1 MRLTRPVNRCFVI
14 GLFLIAGLFGGGAL
28 AHAQSFCFLSAGS
41 YYEQVYCELQARGQT
56 QGLPPFHQFKRN
68 DEVIQ
73 AAILKRPA
81 QRNGIKLPAPQT
93 PTASTAAPA
102 ALTFNASAPNAS
114 APNPKTPSPK
124 TPSAS
129 TPSTSPSS
137 VLAVPTAETAVQ
149 RLEQSSSPF
158 AVATADPNTC
168 RLEQQHID
176 CDAVRYQL
184 VGNRANRALAAEA
197 LTDANRMA
205 LPRFQSEDEPAQI
218 QNYLRHSYRTYLS
231 KMHEI
236 GLAGATLSYDKF
248 AFLFFDVRSK
258 GLDFSQ
264 RFETMYTYLKRDK
277 KNMGVSEKLSL
288 DELLQI
294 SDCIAVAD
302 DFMVCSRAGRNYL
315 FIAGS

>member
-56 QGLPPFHQFKRN
+56 RGLPPFHQFKRN

-93 PTASTAAPA
+93 PTASTAEPA
-102 ALTFNASAPNAS
+102 ALTFNASAPN
-114 APNPKTPSPK
+114 PKTPN
-124 TPSAS
+124 A
-129 TPSTSPSS
+129 TPSTLPSS
-137 VLAVPTAETAVQ
+137 ALTPAAPTAETAVQ
-149 RLEQSSSPF
+149 RLEQASSPF
-158 AVATADPNTC
+158 AVAAADPNTC
-168 RLEQQHID
+168 RLEQRHID

-277 KNMGVSEKLSL
+277 KNMGVSEQLSL

>member
-1 MRLTRPVNRCFVI
+1 MRLTKPVRRCFVI
-14 GLFLIAGLFGGGAL
+14 GMFSVAGLLGGGAL

-68 DEVIQ
+68 DEAVQ

-81 QRNGIKLPAPQT
+81 QRNGIKLPAPR
-93 PTASTAAPA
+93 STTAPA
-102 ALTFNASAPNAS
+102 AALT
-114 APNPKTPSPK
+114 PNPLTP
-124 TPSAS
+124 
-129 TPSTSPSS
+129 
-137 VLAVPTAETAVQ
+137 AVPTAKTAVQ
-149 RLEQSSSPF
+149 RLENSSSPL
-158 AVATADPNTC
+158 AVATADAQAC

-176 CDAVRYQL
+176 CHAVRYQL
-184 VGNRANRALAAEA
+184 VGNRANRSLTAEA

-205 LPRFQSEDEPAQI
+205 LPRYQNTDEPAQI
-218 QNYLRHSYRTYLS
+218 QNYLRDSYRTYLS

-248 AFLFFDVRSK
+248 TFLFFDLRSK
-258 GLDFSQ
+258 DLDFSQ

-277 KNMGVSEKLSL
+277 KSMGVSEKLSL